1 MVINAFTR
9 LLWNDVASVAFSDI
23 LGEFSKK
30 TIKMRIFDVKR
41 NFAKYHTIIN
51 IVTKAT
57 SNVTGG
63 YKLYVCTINS

>member
-1 MVINAFTR
+1 MHSLGYCEMM
-9 LLWNDVASVAFSDI
+9 LLLSHFLIFWVNFR
-23 LGEFSKK
+23 KK

>member
-1 MVINAFTR
+1 
-9 LLWNDVASVAFSDI
+9 
-23 LGEFSKK
+23 
-30 TIKMRIFDVKR
+30 MRIFDVKR